1 MNRLD
6 YIAENQ
12 GLKMEISRLVFVQGK
27 LDDIGTRLAGEIL
40 DLKAELEQVK
50 AERDAAIDDI
60 TKCCLTCRNNCFPS
74 VGGCCIEN
82 NYYNWAW
89 RGRSVEND

>member
-1 MNRLD
+1 MNKLD
-6 YIAENQ
+6 YISENQ
-12 GLKMEISRLVFVQGK
+12 SLKK
-27 LDDIGTRLAGEIL
+27 
-40 DLKAELEQVK
+40 ELEQVK

-82 NYYNWAW
+82 NYYNWTW
-89 RGRSVEND
+89 RGRSDKE

>member
-1 MNRLD
+1 MNKLD
-6 YIAENQ
+6 YISENQ
-12 GLKMEISRLVFVQGK
+12 RLKKEIEHLKAFPPEDVI
-27 LDDIGTRLAGEIL
+27 DLALKCVE
-40 DLKAELEQVK
+40 LKAELEQVK

-82 NYYNWAW
+82 NYYNWTW
-89 RGRSVEND
+89 RGRKLGDEE